1 LVSVLLYY
9 YGRISRMADRYA
21 SVTGKGYRPRPFDLG
36 RWRWLGGTL
45 VAANFLVVLALPM
58 AALLWMSL
66 MPFMGRVSLSAL
78 RLLTLDNYAALL
90 DSSESWELALNTVIV
105 SAAAATIAMLLTVI
119 AGWLAARRRPGGAVL
134 DQLTTVPLVFP
145 GIVLGVALIEIALR
159 APFALYGTLWIII
172 IAFVIRYMP
181 YGMRYAYSGVL
192 QIHRELEEA
201 AGACGASRLQS
212 LRRVVAPLLSPA
224 IVSGWLFIF
233 LIGAKELSLAVL
245 LAGPGSQTMAVAMFD
260 LWQNGQ
266 AGEVSALGLV
276 WSLLMTVCALSSF
289 LLMRRHGVAAFGK

>member
-1 LVSVLLYY
+1 
-9 YGRISRMADRYA
+9 
-21 SVTGKGYRPRPFDLG
+21 
-36 RWRWLGGTL
+36 
-45 VAANFLVVLALPM
+45 
-58 AALLWMSL
+58 
-66 MPFMGRVSLSAL
+66 
-78 RLLTLDNYAALL
+78 
-90 DSSESWELALNTVIV
+90 
-105 SAAAATIAMLLTVI
+105 
-119 AGWLAARRRPGGAVL
+119 
-134 DQLTTVPLVFP
+134 VFP